1 MNANVWAKTLLTIY
15 PYLIGIADAIDRVI
29 ERRAINS
36 FFVSS
41 VDLARNDT
49 FSVANKII
57 ELSERKVVLIN
68 IKVLVDKGLRS
79 IDRTLAKVLI
89 AKYISRKKGKDAC
102 ALLSIPERSYY
113 RKIKEGE
120 ICFEE
125 AIKKQGYDEKRLE
138 DMLKG
143 EEWILDLKREFES
156 TKKENEVV
164 FNPNFVKK
172 KVAI

>member
-1 MNANVWAKTLLTIY
+1 M
-15 PYLIGIADAIDRVI
+15 
-29 ERRAINS
+29 S
-36 FFVSS
+36 
-41 VDLARNDT
+41 
-49 FSVANKII
+49 II
-57 ELSERKVVLIN
+57 P
-68 IKVLVDKGLRS
+68 
-79 IDRTLAKVLI
+79 
-89 AKYISRKKGKDAC
+89 KYISRKKGKDAC

-156 TKKENEVV
+156 TKKENEIV